1 MRVTLT
7 TVLVIALAVLY
18 SQFSP
23 SGFMAAEQSLL
34 SGRVVSSNG
43 QALAGVPVRSHRQNS
58 NIAVTVYTNSSGE
71 YSFPGWSDLSA
82 GSHAVTIELPDFE
95 PAKREAVTLSAGK
108 TSRVDFSLQPR
119 QPSIAD
125 ATASEIVAALPG
137 PHAPIQ
143 SSIQRDHWHSLQFAL
158 RWPRTNDGCV

>member
-23 SGFMAAEQSLL
+23 SGFMAVEQSLL

-43 QALAGVPVRSHRQNS
+43 QALAGVPVRAHRQSS
-58 NIAVTVYTNSSGE
+58 NVSVTVYTNSGGD

-82 GSHAVTIELPDFE
+82 GSHSVTIDLPDFE
-95 PAKREAVTLSAGK
+95 LAKRTFGNGFTAG
-108 TSRVDFSLQPR
+108 RYF
-119 QPSIAD
+119 
-125 ATASEIVAALPG
+125 
-137 PHAPIQ
+137 
-143 SSIQRDHWHSLQFAL
+143 F
-158 RWPRTNDGCV
+158 